1 MTPPFKIPLKQMID
15 DYYDGDRVAA
25 ANAAGIRTVQQL
37 NNLVGAGWHVAKL
50 ADGNWIMITSKTKIF
65 KMDK

>member
-1 MTPPFKIPLKQMID
+1 MID